1 MTSPPGKQAIAIHI
15 LPNISRGKG
24 NQTIKFNELIKH
36 NMRNVF
42 LEKSF
47 TKYGREAISRP
58 FSEKS
63 K

>member
-1 MTSPPGKQAIAIHI
+1 MTSQPGKQAIAIHI

-24 NQTIKFNELIKH
+24 NQTIKFSELIKH